1 MIKLEDNVSV
11 VIICVITFMAIFY
24 SFMFLGDNFAAAFME
39 GTGNPAPNEATL
51 FWMGSWGFIYLS
63 LAVGNIMALLVPA
76 SESRVYFRAMTFLA
90 FVSLLRAL
98 GNTIIA
104 EETLTYAPLIASFIV
119 AIGFSVVLSRTKS
132 RAGAHFGWL

>member
-1 MIKLEDNVSV
+1 
-11 VIICVITFMAIFY
+11 
-24 SFMFLGDNFAAAFME
+24 
-39 GTGNPAPNEATL
+39 
-51 FWMGSWGFIYLS
+51 
-63 LAVGNIMALLVPA
+63 
-76 SESRVYFRAMTFLA
+76 MTFLA

-119 AIGFSVVLSRTKS
+119 AIGYSVVLSRTKS